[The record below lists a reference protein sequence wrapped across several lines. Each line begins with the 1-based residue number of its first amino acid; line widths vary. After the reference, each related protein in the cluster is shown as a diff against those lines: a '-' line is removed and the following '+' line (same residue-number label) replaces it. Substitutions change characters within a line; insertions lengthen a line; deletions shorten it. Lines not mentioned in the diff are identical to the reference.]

1 VSITPFKQLWRSVAL
16 SNFTDGSQKIFLPF
30 VALSLAI
37 APSDVAYVFTFLTL
51 GWPLFGLV
59 SGVLVDRMQVKSVP
73 FWCHVVR
80 GVLFAFLAIVAFHGR
95 LGLYHL
101 YFAAFVYGLFD
112 VLFEVSLPKLVLD
125 LTTAENRVRSNTR
138 LAVTHTVC
146 SEFLGPV
153 LGSALSLLNPVL
165 GLSVIALSYAVSA
178 GLLSFLL
185 KGAREATP
193 ERAARRSIPRSLL
206 EPVVWLLKSRA
217 LAPLAAVGFGMSVA
231 WGAWLSLEPYYLI
244 ETAPKT
250 LTKGTYG
257 FMMAVLA
264 SGAVVAALVLER
276 LRINKTNLT
285 LLFVD
290 AAGIIT
296 LILISS
302 VTKAPAIVGAALFLT
317 GIGATIWSSIVITMR
332 QELVPHHLLGGV
344 NGFFRVIVY
353 GGYPAG
359 SFVGGMLA
367 DRIAIPG
374 VYLVIAAVSAVFVPF
389 ILVAHRQL
397 QRQISADAAIR
408 SDESRN
414 ATFE

>member
-1 VSITPFKQLWRSVAL
+1 MVAL
-16 SNFTDGSQKIFLPF
+16 
-30 VALSLAI
+30 
-37 APSDVAYVFTFLTL
+37 
-51 GWPLFGLV
+51 
-59 SGVLVDRMQVKSVP
+59 
-73 FWCHVVR
+73 
-80 GVLFAFLAIVAFHGR
+80 HGR

-153 LGSALSLLNPVL
+153 LGSTLSLFRPVL
-165 GLSVIALSYAVSA
+165 GLAIIALSYAVSA

-185 KGAREATP
+185 RGARPAVP
-193 ERAARRSIPRSLL
+193 EHVTRRSIPKSLL
-206 EPVVWLLKSRA
+206 DPVVWLLRSRV

-244 ETAPKT
+244 EAVPRT
-250 LTKGTYG
+250 LTKGSYG

-264 SGAVVAALVLER
+264 SGAVAAALVLER
-276 LRINKTNLT
+276 IRIDKNNLM

-290 AAGIIT
+290 AAGILF

-302 VTKAPAIVGAALFLT
+302 VTKAPVIVGAALFLT

-332 QELVPHHLLGGV
+332 QELVPQHLLGGV

-353 GGYPAG
+353 GGYPVG
-359 SFVGGMLA
+359 SFAGGLLA
-367 DRIAIPG
+367 DRFAIPG
-374 VYLVIAAVSAVFVPF
+374 TYLVIAAVSAVFVPF
-389 ILVAHRQL
+389 ILIAHRQL
-397 QRQISADAAIR
+397 QRQISDGVAIG
-408 SDESRN
+408 SDEPRS

>member
-1 VSITPFKQLWRSVAL
+1 MSITPFKQLWRSVAL

-51 GWPLFGLV
+51 GWPLFGLL
-59 SGVLVDRMQVKSVP
+59 SGVLVDRLKMKSVP
-73 FWCHVVR
+73 FWCHLIR
-80 GVLFAFLAIVAFHGR
+80 GVLFAYLAIVAFHGG

-153 LGSALSLLNPVL
+153 LGSTLSLFKPEL

-178 GLLSFLL
+178 GLLSFMLD
-185 KGAREATP
+185 GARQAAP
-193 ERAARRSIPRSLL
+193 ERVARRSIPRSLL
-206 EPVVWLLKSRA
+206 DPVIWLLKSRV
-217 LAPLAAVGFGMSVA
+217 LAPLAAVGFGMSFA

-244 ETAPKT
+244 ETVPKT
-250 LTKGTYG
+250 LTKGKYG

-264 SGAVVAALVLER
+264 TGAVAAALVLER
-276 LRINKTNLT
+276 ININKNNLT
-285 LLFVD
+285 LLFID
-290 AAGIIT
+290 AAGIVI
-296 LILISS
+296 LILTSS
-302 VTKAPAIVGAALFLT
+302 VTKAPVVVGAALFLT
-317 GIGATIWSSIVITMR
+317 GIGATVWSSIVITMR

-353 GGYPAG
+353 GGYPVG

-367 DRIAIPG
+367 DRIAIPC
-374 VYLVIAAVSAVFVPF
+374 VYLVIAVVSAVFVPF
-389 ILVAHRQL
+389 ILIAHRQL
-397 QRQISADAAIR
+397 QWQIRVGTAI
-408 SDESRN
+408 
-414 ATFE
+414 